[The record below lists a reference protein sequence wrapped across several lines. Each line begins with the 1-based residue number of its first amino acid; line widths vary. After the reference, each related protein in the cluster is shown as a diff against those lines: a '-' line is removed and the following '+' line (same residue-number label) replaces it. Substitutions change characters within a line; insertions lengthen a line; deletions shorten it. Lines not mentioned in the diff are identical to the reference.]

1 MTSSA
6 GRFLW
11 PVVLWCLCC
20 APAAGQ
26 EYWNYKTA
34 YDAYDSGEFQLAADI
49 YKRLAKTGHARAQN
63 DLGFLYSVGQGVP
76 QDFETAASWFH
87 KAARQGH
94 APALMHLA
102 AIYVAGRGVAQSSV
116 EAHKYYSLASLL
128 TKKPNLRHIA
138 SSRRDELAN
147 RLTAS
152 QVTAARTRACR
163 WWRTHQIQL
172 KKSGHSPPRKLQH
185 CATD

>member
-6 GRFLW
+6 RRFLW
-11 PVVLWCLCC
+11 TVLLWCLCW

-49 YKRLAKTGHARAQN
+49 YKRLARNGHARAQN

-76 QDFETAASWFH
+76 QDFKTAASWFH

-116 EAHKYYSLASLL
+116 EAHKFYSLASLL

-147 RLTAS
+147 GLTAS
-152 QVTAARTRACR
+152 QVTAARKRACD
-163 WWRTHQIQL
+163 WWRTHGTQIR
-172 KKSGHSPPRKLQH
+172 KSVRPEQRTLPH
-185 CATD
+185 CTVD

>member
-49 YKRLAKTGHARAQN
+49 YKRLAKSGHARAQN
-63 DLGFLYSVGQGVP
+63 DLGFLYLLGQGVP
-76 QDFETAASWFH
+76 QNFETAASWFH

-102 AIYVAGRGVAQSSV
+102 GMFAAGQGVVQSDV
-116 EAHKYYSLASLL
+116 ETHKFYSLASLL

-152 QVTAARTRACR
+152 LLTAARKRACD
-163 WWRTHQIQL
+163 WWRTHVNRM
-172 KKSGHSPPRKLQH
+172 KHSGRPSPSTLPD
-185 CATD
+185 CSVE